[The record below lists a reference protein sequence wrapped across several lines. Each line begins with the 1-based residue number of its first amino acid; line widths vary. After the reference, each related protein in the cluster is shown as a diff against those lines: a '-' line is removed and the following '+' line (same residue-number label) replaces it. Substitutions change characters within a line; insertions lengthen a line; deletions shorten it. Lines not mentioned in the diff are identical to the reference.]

1 MAKIYHDADADLKVL
16 KGKKVAV
23 IGFGSQGKA
32 QAMCMRDSG
41 LDVVVGLRKGG
52 KSWNDAKKNGMKV
65 ATVADAVKGADVI
78 MILIPDEVQGKVW
91 KEEIE
96 PNLKEGAA
104 IDFAHGFAI
113 TFEVIKP
120 KKKLDVIMMAPKSP
134 GPMERQ
140 VYLEG
145 FGVPALIAVQQDYT
159 GNAKKIALCLAK
171 GLGSTKAGVI
181 ETTFKEEAT
190 SDLFGEQAVLC
201 GGVTAL
207 IEAGFNTL
215 VKRGYQPEIA
225 YFECLHEVKLIVDMI
240 QRGGMMNMWTNVSNT
255 AEYGGLS
262 TRDKVINAQSKEAME
277 KLLDDIITGKFA
289 KEWMK
294 DADGGM
300 KKLQAMEKKE
310 AESKIE
316 VVGKEIRSLFEV
328 KAAPQAKK
336 TPAKKS
342 PVKKGAAKPAAPTK
356 KAVVKK
362 TPAKKSPVKKAPAK
376 KKTKA

>member
-32 QAMCMRDSG
+32 QSMCMRDSG

-52 KSWNDAKKNGMKV
+52 KSWDDAKKNGMKV
-65 ATVADAVKGADVI
+65 APVADAVKGADVI

-113 TFEVIKP
+113 TFGVIKP
-120 KKKLDVIMMAPKSP
+120 PKNVDVIMMAPKSP

-145 FGVPALIAVQQDYT
+145 FGVPALIAVHQDFT
-159 GNAKKIALCLAK
+159 GNAKKVALCLAK
-171 GLGSTKAGVI
+171 GLGATKAGVI

-215 VKRGYQPEIA
+215 VKKGYQPEIA
-225 YFECLHEVKLIVDMI
+225 YFECLHELKLIVDLI
-240 QRGGMMNMWTNVSNT
+240 QKGGMMHMWTSVSNT

-262 TRDKVINAQSKEAME
+262 TRDKVINAESKRAME
-277 KLLDDIITGKFA
+277 GLLDDIIAGKFA
-289 KEWMK
+289 KEWIK
-294 DADGGM
+294 DANGGM

-310 AESKIE
+310 AESEIE
-316 VVGKEIRSLFEV
+316 VVGKEIRSLFEI
-328 KAAPQAKK
+328 KAAPKK
-336 TPAKKS
+336 TPAKK
-342 PVKKGAAKPAAPTK
+342 GTAKPAAPAK
-356 KAVVKK
+356 KAE
-362 TPAKKSPVKKAPAK
+362 SKKAPAK
-376 KKTKA
+376 KAPVKATVKKKPKA